1 MTPDSIKIQITE
13 AFQQLGIT
21 VTSYSAGEDDIYV
34 RSGNM
39 YFHCELASNDDGF
52 FWFHRYSNEHAMT
65 SIGYITIP
73 YPES

>member
-1 MTPDSIKIQITE
+1 MTPDSIKTQIIE
-13 AFQQLGIT
+13 AFAQFDIT
-21 VTSYSAGEDDIYV
+21 VTNYSHEEDDIYV

-52 FWFHRYSNEHAMT
+52 FWFHRYSNEHATT
-65 SIGYITIP
+65 SIGYIAIP